1 SAVRPTACR
10 PCGRSG
16 GSGPKRPHTAAIVSR
31 NGNSGGQPAM
41 SGLRNLLNGLH
52 FEGVSPSWWWLWPLL
67 VVGGAFFLFWPY
79 PGIFQRS
86 EPRLTWWLL
95 ALRGLG
101 LLLLVLILSK
111 PVWTRESEEVDPGH
125 VAIVVDNSRSM
136 SLPDS
141 SGATRYALA

>member
-1 SAVRPTACR
+1 
-10 PCGRSG
+10 
-16 GSGPKRPHTAAIVSR
+16 
-31 NGNSGGQPAM
+31 M
-41 SGLRNLLNGLH
+41 SGLRHLVDGLH

-67 VVGGAFFLFWPY
+67 MVAGAAVLFWTY
-79 PGIFQRS
+79 HGIFQRS
-86 EPRLTWWLL
+86 ERRLTWCLL

-141 SGATRYALA
+141 SGATRW